1 MYTLQAYMYILHV
14 CIFSAE
20 ERKALIFSRILVRT
34 RLKNMGQCILR
45 YNLNG
50 AQSGSEEND
59 HIFNQ

>member
-1 MYTLQAYMYILHV
+1 MYA
-14 CIFSAE
+14 FFGAE

-50 AQSGSEEND
+50 AQSGSEENA